1 MQVNLI
7 RILDNLCLAPENSR
21 LPTGVLMRRLLF
33 SLLMLCTF
41 PSWADGYDQLY
52 KVAGWPDQR
61 AHFSDALTAA
71 QQRYQNSLPP
81 AVFQALVNNS
91 NQRFAPQAV
100 DQRAQAQLRKNL
112 ADPKPALAFFQ
123 SALGRKIIAAE
134 LLATRR
140 DQLAKNAKGLPKI
153 EASDTRQLIV
163 GHLAQ
168 ALPAREA
175 GAEVSLAIA
184 GVAADSLSQM
194 IPGLLGGGQAQG
206 MLNGQRQRLMEQI
219 GSDLNNTLL
228 YVYRD
233 LSDAELEEFAN
244 FAESTEGK
252 AYYQAALAAIR
263 AGLAVGQSASSLAP

>member
-1 MQVNLI
+1 
-7 RILDNLCLAPENSR
+7 
-21 LPTGVLMRRLLF
+21 MRRLLF
-33 SLLMLCTF
+33 SLLMFCAL
-41 PSWADGYDQLY
+41 PAWADSHDQLY
-52 KVAGWPDQR
+52 KVAGWPEQR
-61 AHFSDALTAA
+61 AHFNDALSAA

-81 AVFQALVNNS
+81 AVYQALVDNS

-100 DQRAQAQLRKNL
+100 DRRAEEQLRRHL
-112 ADPKPALAFFQ
+112 ANPAPALAFFQ
-123 SALGRKIIAAE
+123 SPLGRKIVAAE

-140 DQLAKNAKGLPKI
+140 DQLAKNAQGLPKMQV
-153 EASDTRQLIV
+153 SDNRQLII

-168 ALPAREA
+168 ALPAKEA

-206 MLNGQRQRLMEQI
+206 MLNGQRQRLMQQI
-219 GSDLNNTLL
+219 GNDLNNTLL

-233 LSDAELEEFAN
+233 LSDTELEEFAT
-244 FAESTEGK
+244 FAESNEGK

-263 AGLAVGQSASSLAP
+263 AGLAVGQSTSSLAP

>member
-1 MQVNLI
+1 
-7 RILDNLCLAPENSR
+7 
-21 LPTGVLMRRLLF
+21 MRRLFFL
-33 SLLMLCTF
+33 LLMICTT
-41 PSWADGYDQLY
+41 PVLADTHDQLY
-52 KVAGWPDQR
+52 KVAGWPEQR
-61 AHFSDALTAA
+61 AHFTDALDAA
-71 QQRYQNSLPP
+71 QQRYRSSLPP

-91 NQRFAPQAV
+91 NQRFEPTAV
-100 DQRAQAQLRKNL
+100 DRRAEAQLRANL
-112 ADPKPALAFFQ
+112 SDPKPALAFFQ
-123 SALGRKIIAAE
+123 SPLGRKIVAAE

-153 EASDTRQLIV
+153 EASDSRLLII

-184 GVAADSLSQM
+184 GVAADSLSSM

-206 MLNGQRQRLMEQI
+206 MLNGQRQRLMDQI
-219 GSDLNNTLL
+219 GADMNNTLL

-233 LSDAELEEFAN
+233 LSDNELEEFAT

-263 AGLAVGQSASSLAP
+263 AGLAVGQ